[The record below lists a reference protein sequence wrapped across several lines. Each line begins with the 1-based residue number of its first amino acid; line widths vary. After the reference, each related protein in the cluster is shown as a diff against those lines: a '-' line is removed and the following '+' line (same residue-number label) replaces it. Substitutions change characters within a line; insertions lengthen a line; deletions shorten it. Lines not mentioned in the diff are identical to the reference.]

1 MTGTAAIDLD
11 SAEQYML
18 ARVTASLD
26 GTRPFRVI
34 SSGGNRTHVDRDL
47 PFMCAY
53 QRGVS
58 APPSL
63 ARRIAASSA
72 IHLLWERVDEGDAE
86 PEAIVDAIAARMKRL
101 YPGFL
106 LLEIKDLE
114 PDPDIAVDSPLPPQ
128 FRFDVEASG
137 LAPETDVLDTVRKAL
152 VRNEID
158 YRHPSVRI
166 LKQGEAPPLHDLG
179 DVDPSIARL
188 TIGVPTIHR
197 SPDGQHEYPAIFH
210 QMEAAVIDAVLRAA
224 MAFARHGNT
233 FRNMHHRALGR
244 RAFVQAARTVDRQMT
259 EISGSY
265 DFLLDLTPINSAQ
278 ALEEFRRSGAIASP
292 AFRYRPLAIS
302 PGELKRALYGINIGR
317 IEDPSLEDLFREKQL
332 EMDHQLTMLQCRCTP
347 QFKDAS
353 RVLYGSIDEGLLS
366 IARTIIEA
374 ARTRG
379 DAAAAA
385 QSDAAQDDDAHGPP
399 DDDLMDCHQIL
410 AAANRTIDWYRGV
423 CPDFN
428 ATAVLRDD
436 TPPGLMVSG
445 SRLLISRQTRMQA
458 HRLPSLLQHEVG
470 VHLLT
475 YFNGDAQG
483 LRIFRAGLAGYER
496 TQEGLAV
503 FAEFA
508 TGGTGVKRLVLIAA
522 RVLAVHAMLDGA
534 SFIETFRLLRAEAD
548 MDEAA
553 AFGVALRVYRSGG
566 LSKDAIYLQGL
577 LQVLQHVAGG
587 GELEPFWYGKIAAH
601 HFNVLQELRARGMLR
616 EPCVR
621 PAFLSQPRGQAFVEA
636 AGAGISVRDLIQ
648 ERATS

>member
-1 MTGTAAIDLD
+1 VTVTTAADVA

-18 ARVTASLD
+18 ARVVSSLD
-26 GTRPFRVI
+26 GSRPFRVI

-53 QRGVS
+53 HRGVS
-58 APPSL
+58 TPPSL

-72 IHLLWERVDEGDAE
+72 IHLLWERVDEDDEE
-86 PEAIVDAIAARMKRL
+86 PEAIVNAIAGCMKRL

-114 PDPDIAVDSPLPPQ
+114 PDPDAAADSPVPPL
-128 FRFDVEASG
+128 FRFDLEVTG

-158 YRHPSVRI
+158 YRHPTVRI
-166 LKQGEAPPLHDLG
+166 LRQGEAAALHDLN

-197 SPDGQHEYPAIFH
+197 SPDGQREYPAIFH
-210 QMEAAVIDAVLRAA
+210 EMEAAVIDAVLRAA

-233 FRNMHHRALGR
+233 FRTMHHRALGR

-278 ALEEFRRSGAIASP
+278 ALEEFRRGGAIASP

-302 PGELKRALYGINIGR
+302 PGDLKRALYGINIGR

-353 RVLYGSIDEGLLS
+353 RVLYGSIDEGVLS
-366 IARTIIEA
+366 IAKSVIEA
-374 ARTRG
+374 ARDRSDE
-379 DAAAAA
+379 DAPAHG
-385 QSDAAQDDDAHGPP
+385 DDAPGSP
-399 DDDLMDCHQIL
+399 DEELLDCHQIL
-410 AAANRTIDWYRGV
+410 AAANRTIDWYRGM

-428 ATAVLRDD
+428 ASAVLRDD

-534 SFIETFRLLRAEAD
+534 SFIETFRLLRTAAD

-621 PAFLSQPRGQAFVEA
+621 PAFLSQPRGQAFVRA
-636 AGAGISVRDLIQ
+636 ASAGLSVRDLIQ